1 MVEDTEFIIE
11 GKTYLEK
18 GIERMHSENENRRY
32 YTEGNTAR
40 KLNTVP
46 KKVEQPKRRKKKQVN
61 ERISRN
67 SRRARAF
74 DLKYTMALV
83 TAVTILFT
91 ACIYMLTIQADITTK
106 RKQIAQLE
114 SDLNTLT
121 DMNNEK
127 SKRLEGSVDLT
138 QVYKVATEEL
148 GMVYPKNAEGILTS
162 CRFSNLYDIKN
173 MKYVKDDRELVGIEE
188 YKDIPEE

>member
-148 GMVYPKNAEGILTS
+148 GMVYPKNGQVISYEAS
-162 CRFSNLYDIKN
+162 KPD
-173 MKYVKDDRELVGIEE
+173 YVKQF
-188 YKDIPEE
+188 KDIPEE